1 MAHILLVEDNT
12 DNARALSRL
21 LTRRGHTVVCAET
34 GQQALNAA
42 NNDEPD
48 VILMDIGLPDIDG
61 LEVTRRLKADSATA
75 DIPVIALTAHA
86 MADDRAAAMDAGC
99 VEFSAKPINL
109 PDLLDRIQAALETGN
124 DEALSA

>member
-34 GQQALNAA
+34 GREALSAA
-42 NNDEPD
+42 NNDEPAL
-48 VILMDIGLPDIDG
+48 ILMDIGLPDIDG
-61 LEVTRRLKADSATA
+61 LEVTRRIKADPATA

-86 MADDRAAAMDAGC
+86 MADDRAAALAAGC
-99 VEFSAKPINL
+99 VDFSPKPINL
-109 PDLLDRIQAALETGN
+109 ADLLDRIHAAL
-124 DEALSA
+124 DA